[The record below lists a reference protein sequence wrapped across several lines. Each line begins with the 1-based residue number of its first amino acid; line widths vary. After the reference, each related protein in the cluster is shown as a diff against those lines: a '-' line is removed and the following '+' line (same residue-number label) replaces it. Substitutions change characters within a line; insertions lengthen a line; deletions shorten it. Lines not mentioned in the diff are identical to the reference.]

1 LEGEKPCV
9 ECPGYSLLILE
20 GMDVGEIRVIENP
33 SKHEWDS
40 FLGRFVCGN
49 LQQSFE
55 YGDVAKLVNPHTKV
69 VRLLA
74 VDGDVPVGL
83 ALARYNKRFG
93 FGDRVEV
100 GGVYGYGPVVK
111 GAAETEKI
119 FSGLIPFLE
128 KHAKKDRVCE
138 AFIFQLEKN
147 SSLEKFGYVIEKS
160 FNVYKVGLGKSV
172 EELWMKIA
180 HNKRRNIKKAQTQ
193 GVEVIASEGEKD
205 LESFYEMHVLAGK
218 RAGFTPHSFSYFSS
232 FLKIFGAFGKAKVFL
247 AIFEEK
253 PVAGVFVVV
262 HGDTAYALGAGSREE
277 LWQVRP
283 NDMLHWKAMEWACKN
298 GLSYYHMGYVS
309 EPPPTEG
316 SDGWGLWRWKR
327 EWNGLLEKVFVYH
340 KVLMPRFRKF
350 VLTPYEK
357 IYNWKMKLGF

>member
-1 LEGEKPCV
+1 
-9 ECPGYSLLILE
+9 
-20 GMDVGEIRVIENP
+20 MGEIRIIEDP
-33 SKHEWDS
+33 QQQEWDN
-40 FLGRFVCGN
+40 FLAKYVYGN

-55 YGDVAKLVNPHTKV
+55 YGEAARLMNPHTNV
-69 VRLLA
+69 VRLFAL
-74 VDGDVPVGL
+74 DGDVPVGL
-83 ALARYNKRFG
+83 ALARYNRRFG

-100 GGVYGYGPVVK
+100 GGVYGYGPIVNDVADK
-111 GAAETEKI
+111 EKI
-119 FSGLIPFLE
+119 ISELIAFLE
-128 KHAKKDRVCE
+128 KRARKDRVCE
-138 AFIFQLEKN
+138 AFIFQPEENGVLE
-147 SSLEKFGYVIEKS
+147 SLGYVMEKT
-160 FNVYKVGLGKSV
+160 FNVYKVDLGESV

-180 HNKRRNIKKAQTQ
+180 HNKRRNIKKAQNQ
-193 GVEVIASEGEKD
+193 GVEVVASDSEKD
-205 LESFYEMHVLAGK
+205 LESFYEMHALAGK
-218 RAGFTPHSFSYFSS
+218 RAGFIPHSFSYFGS
-232 FLKIFGAFGKAKVFL
+232 FLKVFGVFGKAKVFL
-247 AIFEEK
+247 AIFEGK

-277 LWQVRP
+277 VWQVRP

-327 EWNGLLEKVFVYH
+327 EWNGILEKVYVYH

-350 VLTPYEK
+350 ILTPYEK